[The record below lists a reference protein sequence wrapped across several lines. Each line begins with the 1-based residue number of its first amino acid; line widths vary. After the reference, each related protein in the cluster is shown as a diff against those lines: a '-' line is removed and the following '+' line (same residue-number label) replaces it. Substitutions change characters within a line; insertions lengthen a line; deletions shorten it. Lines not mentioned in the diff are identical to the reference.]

1 MTDDGRRKL
10 PEKRA
15 AGAWV
20 QTDRS
25 THEDWAKLSI
35 KSPRASALLHLLTA
49 RVSERNAVVVS
60 QSVLAKLMGCNRRT
74 IIRAVDDLIAGNW
87 IEIRQIGD
95 RGTVNAYVLND
106 RVAWHGTRDGLRYSL
121 FSANVLVSE
130 EEQPDRDSLGNQPPL
145 RTLPR
150 LFTGERQLPTGD
162 GLLPPSE
169 PSLPG
174 MEPDLPALS
183 EPADRQPMD
192 EAQSL
197 GTLTE
202 GLLDRIRDA

>member
-20 QTDRS
+20 QTDRA
-25 THEDWAKLSI
+25 THEDWARLSI
-35 KSPRASALLHLLTA
+35 KSPRASALLHLLAA
-49 RVSERNAVVVS
+49 RVGDRNAVVVS
-60 QSVLAKLMGCNRRT
+60 QTVLAKLMGCNRRT
-74 IIRAVDDLIAGNW
+74 IIRAVEDLIAGNW

-106 RVAWHGTRDGLRYSL
+106 RVAWHGARDGLRYSL

-130 EEQPDRDSLGNQPPL
+130 EEQPDRTDLGEQPAL

-150 LFTGERQLPTGD
+150 LFADERQLPTGD
-162 GLLPPSE
+162 GLPPPSE
-169 PSLPG
+169 PTLPG
-174 MEPDLPALS
+174 MEADLPALV
-183 EPADRQPMD
+183 EPTDREPMD

-197 GTLTE
+197 GALT
-202 GLLDRIRDA
+202 GDLLNRLR

>member
-1 MTDDGRRKL
+1 MTDDSRRKL

-20 QTDRS
+20 QTDRA
-25 THEDWAKLSI
+25 THEDWARLSI
-35 KSPRASALLHLLTA
+35 KSPRASALLHLLAA
-49 RVSERNAVVVS
+49 RVGDRNAVVVS
-60 QSVLAKLMGCNRRT
+60 QTVLAKMMGCNRRT
-74 IIRAVDDLIAGNW
+74 IIRAVEDLIAGNW

-106 RVAWHGTRDGLRYSL
+106 RVAWHGARDGLRYSL

-130 EEQPDRDSLGNQPPL
+130 EEQPDRVDLGKQPAL

-150 LFTGERQLPTGD
+150 LFADERQLPTGD
-162 GLLPPSE
+162 GLPPPSE
-169 PSLPG
+169 PTLPG
-174 MEPDLPALS
+174 MESDLPSLS

-192 EAQSL
+192 EAQSV
-197 GTLTE
+197 GSLTE
-202 GLLDRIRDA
+202 NLLDRLR

>member
-1 MTDDGRRKL
+1 MTDNGKRKL

-25 THEDWAKLSI
+25 THEDWAKLSV

-49 RVSERNAVVVS
+49 RVGERNAVVVS

-95 RGTVNAYVLND
+95 RGTINAYVLND

-150 LFTGERQLPTGD
+150 LFTDERQLPTGD
-162 GLLPPSE
+162 GLPPPSE

-174 MEPDLPALS
+174 MEPDLPVLGES
-183 EPADRQPMD
+183 TDRQPME

-197 GTLTE
+197 GAIT
-202 GLLDRIRDA
+202 GNLLDRIRDA

>member
-1 MTDDGRRKL
+1 VTDDDKRKL

-20 QTDRS
+20 QTDRA
-25 THEDWAKLSI
+25 THEDWARLSI
-35 KSPRASALLHLLTA
+35 KSPRASALLHLLAA
-49 RVSERNAVVVS
+49 RVGERNAVVVS
-60 QSVLAKLMGCNRRT
+60 QTVLAKLMGCNRRT
-74 IIRAVDDLIAGNW
+74 IIRAVDDLISGNW

-106 RVAWHGTRDGLRYSL
+106 RVAWHGARDGLRYSL

-130 EEQPDRDSLGNQPPL
+130 EEQPDRLDLGGQPPL
-145 RTLPR
+145 KTLPR
-150 LFTGERQLPTGD
+150 LFADERQLPTGD

-174 MEPDLPALS
+174 MKPDLPVLS
-183 EPADRQPMD
+183 ETVDRQPME

-197 GTLTE
+197 GTVTKSLI
-202 GLLDRIRDA
+202 GRIHDA

>member
-25 THEDWAKLSI
+25 THEDWAKLSV

-49 RVSERNAVVVS
+49 RVGERNAVVVS

-106 RVAWHGTRDGLRYSL
+106 RVAWHGTREGLRYSL

-145 RTLPR
+145 RMLPR
-150 LFTGERQLPTGD
+150 LFSDERQLPTGD
-162 GLLPPSE
+162 GLPPPSE

-174 MEPDLPALS
+174 MEPDLPTLS
-183 EPADRQPMD
+183 EPADRRLME

-197 GTLTE
+197 GAIT
-202 GLLDRIRDA
+202 GSLLDRIRDS